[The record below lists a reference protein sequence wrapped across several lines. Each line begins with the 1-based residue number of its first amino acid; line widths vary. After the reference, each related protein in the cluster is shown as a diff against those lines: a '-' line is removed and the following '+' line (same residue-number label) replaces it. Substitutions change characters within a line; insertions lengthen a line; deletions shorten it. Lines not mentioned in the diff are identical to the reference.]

1 MNSTVLKPSFVK
13 RLSLLPV
20 LDRML
25 ILEVTKTVLAVL
37 TVLVTIIV
45 SRKFLS
51 ILTKAIEG
59 EIAGS
64 TLMTLLGLKFL
75 GTLIVFLP
83 AALFLGLLMVFGRM
97 YRDQE
102 MAVLASSG
110 VGYGRLYRAVAWI
123 LIPLSIASAY
133 LSLQVLPWSEAKVQ
147 SLLRHDEKTADL
159 RGIKPGRFNEFSR
172 GDVVLYAESLDEE
185 DNGLMKK
192 IFVQSRSGDK
202 NGVTV
207 ANSGYM
213 KETAT
218 GSHFVVLNNG
228 IRYQGIPGKT
238 DYIISEF
245 DEYAVKIDPD
255 DEAEDAI
262 IKRESTIPSGQLWK
276 SKTPRELAELQ
287 RRIAV
292 PMGILILGLL
302 AIPISKVAPRSGV
315 YGNVVTAF
323 LIFVVYF
330 NLQSVSQGLLI
341 NGKAPMWLA
350 YSGVY
355 IIMLAMTI
363 FNLVK
368 STGLRWCWQWMT
380 GRTGL

>member
-1 MNSTVLKPSFVK
+1 MNLTAFKPSSFK
-13 RLSLLPV
+13 PWGLLPV

-25 ILEVTKTVLAVL
+25 TLELTKTVAAVL

-45 SRKFLS
+45 SRKFLA

-59 EIAGS
+59 DVAGG
-64 TLMTLLGLKFL
+64 TLLTLLGLKFL
-75 GTLIVFLP
+75 GTLIIFLP
-83 AALFLGLLMVFGRM
+83 AAQFLGLLMVFGRM

-110 VGYGRLYRAVAWI
+110 VGYGRLYRGIAWF
-123 LIPLSIASAY
+123 LIPLCLVSAY

-147 SLLRHDEKTADL
+147 SLMQHDEKTADL
-159 RGIKPGRFNEFSR
+159 RGIKAGQFNEFSR
-172 GDVVLYAESLDEE
+172 GDVVLYAESLD
-185 DNGLMKK
+185 DADGTMKK

-207 ANSGYM
+207 AESGYL
-213 KETAT
+213 KETDQGA
-218 GSHFVVLNNG
+218 HFVVLDNG
-228 IRYQGIPGKT
+228 IRYQGTPGKA

-245 DEYAVKIDPD
+245 AEYAVKIDADGD
-255 DEAEDAI
+255 DDAAV
-262 IKRESTIPSGQLWK
+262 IKRESTLPSAQLWK

-287 RRIAV
+287 RRLAV
-292 PMGILILGLL
+292 PMGVLMLGLL

-341 NGKAPMWLA
+341 SGKAPLWVA

-355 IIMLAMTI
+355 ILMAGLIA
-363 FNLVK
+363 FNLLK
-368 STGLRWCWQWMT
+368 SVGLRWTWQVIT
-380 GRTGL
+380 GKTGL

>member
-1 MNSTVLKPSFVK
+1 MNSTEFKPSSI
-13 RLSLLPV
+13 RQWLQWPV
-20 LDRML
+20 LDRMV
-25 ILEVTKTVLAVL
+25 ILEVTKTVIALL

-45 SRKFLS
+45 SRKFLA

-59 EIAGS
+59 DVAGS
-64 TLMTLLGLKFL
+64 TLLTLLGLKFL
-75 GTLIVFLP
+75 GTLIIFLP
-83 AALFLGLLMVFGRM
+83 AAQFLGLLMVFGRM

-110 VGYGRLYRAVAWI
+110 VGYGRLYRGIAWFV
-123 LIPLSIASAY
+123 IPLSLVSAY

-147 SLLRHDEKTADL
+147 SLMQHDEKTADL
-159 RGIKPGRFNEFSR
+159 RGIKAGRFNEFSR
-172 GDVVLYAESLDEE
+172 GDVVLYAESLD
-185 DNGLMKK
+185 DADGTMKK

-207 ANSGYM
+207 AESGYM
-213 KETAT
+213 KETEQGA
-218 GSHFVVLNNG
+218 HFVVLNNG
-228 IRYQGIPGKT
+228 IRYQGTPGQA

-245 DEYAVKIDPD
+245 AEYAVKIDD
-255 DEAEDAI
+255 DSEDDGAV
-262 IKRESTIPSGQLWK
+262 IKRESTLPSAQLWK

-287 RRIAV
+287 RRLAV
-292 PMGILILGLL
+292 PMGVLMLGLL

-341 NGKAPMWLA
+341 SGKAPLWVA

-355 IIMLAMTI
+355 LFMAGLIV
-363 FNLVK
+363 FNLLK
-368 STGLRWCWQWMT
+368 SVGLRWCWQVIT
-380 GRTGL
+380 GRTGS